1 MKNNYYLTTGEF
13 SSLCNTTKETLRH
26 YKNIGILEPRFI
38 GENGYQYY
46 LPVQINDFYLINSM
60 KKSGSSLLDIKKYME
75 RPDTNEFL
83 QVLHRQKQSLVVERM
98 KLEHMEQLLQS
109 SIDSI
114 ELALSTENGIE
125 DPTLVSCEEE
135 YFIATKVT
143 VSNCTS
149 ITDFSKRVNQ
159 HLHYCS
165 RNNFGVEF
173 QIGMILTKDDLINE
187 RYFERYYYSKIN
199 KPYES
204 ERLYIK
210 PKSDYVTTL
219 YRGIWNGSRAYP
231 KLLDY
236 IKQNELVI
244 CGNAYEYV
252 LAGYLL
258 TGDLKNYI
266 SQVSIQVE

>member
-1 MKNNYYLTTGEF
+1 M
-13 SSLCNTTKETLRH
+13 
-26 YKNIGILEPRFI
+26 
-38 GENGYQYY
+38 
-46 LPVQINDFYLINSM
+46 QISDFYLINSL
-60 KKSGSSLLDIKKYME
+60 KKSGSSLLDIKNYMG

-83 QVLHRQKQSLVVERM
+83 QVLYKQKQSLIMERI

-125 DPTLVSCEEE
+125 HPKLVSCEEE
-135 YFIATKVT
+135 YFIATKVAAI
-143 VSNCTS
+143 NCKS
-149 ITDFSKRVNQ
+149 ITGFSKRVNE

-165 RNNFGVEF
+165 QNNLGAEY
-173 QIGMILTKDDLINE
+173 QIGMILTKDDLLNE
-187 RYFERYYYSKIN
+187 RYYESYYYSKIN

-210 PKSDYVTTL
+210 PKGDYVTTL
-219 YRGIWNGSRAYP
+219 YRGIWNDSRAYP
-231 KLLDY
+231 KLMDY

-258 TGDLKNYI
+258 TGDLKNYV